1 MSPWT
6 IAHQAPLPMEFS
18 RQEYWSGVP
27 FLTPGD
33 LPNPGVEPASLASPA
48 LAGGFFTTSD
58 PREAADGLH
67 YTNKDMTLLRKFFK
81 KKYVNHSI
89 NL

>member
-18 RQEYWSGVP
+18 RQEYWSGMP

-48 LAGGFFTTSD
+48 LAGGFFTTSA

-81 KKYVNHSI
+81 KEI
-89 NL
+89 C